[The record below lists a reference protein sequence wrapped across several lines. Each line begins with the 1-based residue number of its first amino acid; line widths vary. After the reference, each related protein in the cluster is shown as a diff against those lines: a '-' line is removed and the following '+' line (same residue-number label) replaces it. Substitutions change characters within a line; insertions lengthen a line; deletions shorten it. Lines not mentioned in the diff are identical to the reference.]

1 VIDAATI
8 AGINVIRLINDH
20 TAVAI
25 FYLYMNNRNITDD
38 EIRNVFFIDMGGA
51 NTSVSVV
58 EFKKNKEQSGFKIL
72 SSAYDPELGG
82 RDIDLALAYYFA
94 ERFNK
99 KHKIDLK
106 EIPKCW
112 IRLLMACEG
121 VKKIFKSWKCS

>member
-1 VIDAATI
+1 MKL
-8 AGINVIRLINDH
+8 GM
-20 TAVAI
+20 
-25 FYLYMNNRNITDD
+25 F
-38 EIRNVFFIDMGGA
+38 FFIDMGGA

-99 KHKIDLK
+99 KT
-106 EIPKCW
+106 
-112 IRLLMACEG
+112 
-121 VKKIFKSWKCS
+121 